1 MANPIVCIEAINNV
15 RTSVQGNDP
24 RTWMKA
30 CAIDTLLKGKSGKH
44 FKNCLIGKMESTKQH
59 IENPQGYADEL
70 YNKIKGAC
78 SN

>member
-1 MANPIVCIEAINNV
+1 MADAIQCIIAIDNV
-15 RTSVQGNDP
+15 KSSVQGNDP

-30 CAIDTLLKGKSGKH
+30 CAIETLLKGKSGKH

-70 YNKIKGAC
+70 YKEIKSKC
-78 SN
+78 S